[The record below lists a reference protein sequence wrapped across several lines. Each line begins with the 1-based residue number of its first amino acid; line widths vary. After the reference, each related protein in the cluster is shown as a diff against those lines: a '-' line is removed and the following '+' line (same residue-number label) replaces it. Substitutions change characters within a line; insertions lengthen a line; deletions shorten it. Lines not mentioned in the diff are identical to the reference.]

1 MYFSFI
7 SQITNTYLIIPAFL
21 FLKSILKLR
30 IDCTADSVIAF
41 WVYFL
46 HLDTEQSKV
55 ARFSLEWTQ
64 VTGEGS

>member
-7 SQITNTYLIIPAFL
+7 SQITNTYLIIPVFL
-21 FLKSILKLR
+21 FLKPILKLR
-30 IDCTADSVIAF
+30 IDCTANSVIAF

-46 HLDTEQSKV
+46 DLDTEQSKV

>member
-1 MYFSFI
+1 MYISFI
-7 SQITNTYLIIPAFL
+7 SQITNTYLIIPVFL

-46 HLDTEQSKV
+46 HLDTV